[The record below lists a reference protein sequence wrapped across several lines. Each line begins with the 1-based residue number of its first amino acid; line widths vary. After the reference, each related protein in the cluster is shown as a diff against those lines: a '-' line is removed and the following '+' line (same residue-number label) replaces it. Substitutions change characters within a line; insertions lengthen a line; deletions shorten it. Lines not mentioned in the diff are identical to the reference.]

1 MFTGGGLTQAVVQ
14 SRNIG
19 RSGISQVEKSLGKL
33 VELDSFLVFGML
45 APRNQSSVANGRSAA
60 QKQRSMER

>member
-1 MFTGGGLTQAVVQ
+1 MFTGGGFKQAVVQ
-14 SRNIG
+14 RWKIG
-19 RSGISQVEKSLGKL
+19 RSSISEVEKSRGKL

-45 APRNQSSVANGRSAA
+45 APRNQPSVVNGRSAA